1 MRNKLNIA
9 FVALEFHVGT
19 DIIKRHWPKIILKI
33 YVAAIVRIVPRQI
46 RSSSYKGYA
55 ICRRRSK
62 CAQRGR
68 GLSISDIDWINCI
81 GAKSGVEVA
90 GWHLIRGDTAHA
102 AVITANQQLTFV
114 EPP

>member
-1 MRNKLNIA
+1 MP
-9 FVALEFHVGT
+9 LEFTVGT

-33 YVAAIVRIVPRQI
+33 YVAAIDRIVPLQI

-62 CAQRGR
+62 GTQRVR
-68 GLSISDIDWINCI
+68 GQSISDIDWINRI
-81 GAKSGVEVA
+81 SGKSGVEVF
-90 GWHLIRGDTAHA
+90 GWHDIRGYTAQA
-102 AVITANQQLTFV
+102 VVITANQQLTLV